1 MNTMKLRD
9 PETLNKVTLEH
20 DNPPSGLPVVIEQTE
35 RTLFYQTKSKEIDGL
50 KRSLSIRLFLSIIR
64 V

>member
-1 MNTMKLRD
+1 MT
-9 PETLNKVTLEH
+9 H
-20 DNPPSGLPVVIEQTE
+20 DTSLSGLPVVIEQTE

>member
-1 MNTMKLRD
+1 MKLRD

-35 RTLFYQTKSKEIDGL
+35 RTLFYQTKRVMAFSAHYQL
-50 KRSLSIRLFLSIIR
+50 IRFYQSFR